1 MSNRPRTDAGS
12 DDTGAAAHA
21 AENAAETARIRELLA
36 VLEAAFAQADAERF
50 DAPFT
55 ADVVF
60 TAVDGARF
68 VGWEALHAYHRDRL
82 STPTDALTT
91 WYELEHISF
100 PAPDVAVV
108 ALRQPIEVAGA
119 RRANVGTWTLVKRDG
134 AWWVCAAQ
142 NTGVAAGA

>member
-21 AENAAETARIRELLA
+21 AENAEETARIRELLA
-36 VLEAAFAQADAERF
+36 ELEAAFAQADAERF

-55 ADVVF
+55 ADIVF

-82 STPTDALTT
+82 STPTD
-91 WYELEHISF
+91 EPGPGPVGGVE
-100 PAPDVAVV
+100 
-108 ALRQPIEVAGA
+108 GA
-119 RRANVGTWTLVKRDG
+119 RDGGRQAPGQGPGVGTIGSCSVSVR
-134 AWWVCAAQ
+134 
-142 NTGVAAGA
+142 